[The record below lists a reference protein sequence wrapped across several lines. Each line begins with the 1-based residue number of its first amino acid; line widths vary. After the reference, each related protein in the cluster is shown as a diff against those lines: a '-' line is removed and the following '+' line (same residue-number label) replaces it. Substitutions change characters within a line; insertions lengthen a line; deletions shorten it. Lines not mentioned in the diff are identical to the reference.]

1 MAAPDTLL
9 FEQLKKGDEKAFV
22 ALYNRHKTEFAS
34 WLQNKFKLSRDES
47 LEIFQLTMV
56 TFYENVIN
64 NKIPALTSTLKT
76 YLYAIGKNKALEFF
90 RKNKK
95 THPMGIS
102 AGTEP
107 ETLLFDIEEESDIA
121 DEEHRYNTMRVS
133 LEKLGDP
140 CAQIIIF
147 FYFKNMPLIE
157 IKERFGY
164 KTEQSVKSQKFKC
177 MERLRSIYFELYKS
191 IE

>member
-1 MAAPDTLL
+1 MAESDILL

-34 WLQNKFKLSRDES
+34 WLQNKYNLSREES

-64 NKIPALTSTLKT
+64 HKIQALTSTLKT

-95 THPMGIS
+95 TQPMGIT
-102 AGTEP
+102 A
-107 ETLLFDIEEESDIA
+107 
-121 DEEHRYNTMRVS
+121 
-133 LEKLGDP
+133 
-140 CAQIIIF
+140 
-147 FYFKNMPLIE
+147 
-157 IKERFGY
+157 
-164 KTEQSVKSQKFKC
+164 
-177 MERLRSIYFELYKS
+177 
-191 IE
+191 